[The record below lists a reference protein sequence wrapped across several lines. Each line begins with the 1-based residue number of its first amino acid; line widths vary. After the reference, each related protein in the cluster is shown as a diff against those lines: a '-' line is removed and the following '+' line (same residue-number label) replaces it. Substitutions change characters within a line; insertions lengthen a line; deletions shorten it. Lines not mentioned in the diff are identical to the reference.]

1 VDGKLSKAD
10 RRALR
15 RQHRARGYVLI
26 LVQQQCPFRTAIW
39 RKDMEDG
46 QRKLADDGN
55 VIEGQEEKRDRMTK
69 STQQVPIR
77 QASSICAPYR
87 TAPEPIP
94 YQYTGRCHHRQH
106 QYRSDE
112 RYVKQVQRDYLKGG
126 SHPEEEFST
135 LNQKADHLSYA

>member
-1 VDGKLSKAD
+1 
-10 RRALR
+10 
-15 RQHRARGYVLI
+15 
-26 LVQQQCPFRTAIW
+26 
-39 RKDMEDG
+39 MEDG

-77 QASSICAPYR
+77 QAPSTGAPYR
-87 TAPEPIP
+87 TMPEPIP

-106 QYRSDE
+106 QYRSGE
-112 RYVKQVQRDYLKGG
+112 RYVKQVERAYLEGG

-135 LNQKADHLSYA
+135 LNQKADHLSNA